1 MYENEIKILELLN
14 DKFDLSQRDLSK
26 RAGLSLGK
34 VNYTIKR
41 LVENDYINVEKDDN
55 KMSYK
60 LTEKGF
66 KFIDANL
73 KNEKTKKI
81 KLHSEDVKNIN
92 QAVILAAG
100 RASDF
105 DKPVGFLE
113 IDDITLIERTINLLF
128 NENIENIVIVTGY
141 KHEYFDALAKDSR
154 INIVYNAR
162 YKWTGTMCSLSL
174 AKEFIHGD
182 FLLVENDLVFE
193 ERTLKYLVENS
204 SRDCILI
211 TNETGSGDEAFVEIN
226 NGFIY
231 KISKDIHQLNKIDG
245 EMIGLSKISYEVFK
259 LMLEEFKTNKNPYL
273 NYEYLLMDIGR
284 NYNIGYTKIDDLVW
298 AEIDNLDQYN
308 HVKKV
313 VLPRMKRKELTVRVD
328 KLKHIAS
335 EAMCIDMD
343 SIEDVKPIGGMT
355 NKNYKIVVKGKNYV
369 LRIPG
374 AGTEEMISR
383 RSEKINSRLAF
394 ENGFDSE
401 LIYFNENTGV
411 KISTFIE
418 KTETLNGRTAKKEEN
433 MRMIA
438 GILKRLHNSSFKFGS
453 EFDPFKTA
461 EEYEKLLHKYNGKN
475 FEDYDEVKEKVMAL
489 KKVMDSFN
497 INKCPCH
504 NDTVPENFIKSGE
517 SKIFL
522 IDWEYSGM
530 NDPMWDIAAHSI
542 ECSFS
547 EDDEELF
554 LNIYFNGEIDEQ
566 HRIRILINKIMQDFI
581 WSTWTNIKEAKG
593 DDFGSY
599 GIDRYNRAKVNLE
612 KLNKKLKEL
621 K

>member
-14 DKFDLSQRDLSK
+14 DRFDLSQRDLSK
-26 RAGLSLGK
+26 RTKLSLGK
-34 VNYTIKR
+34 VNYTIKK
-41 LVENDYINVEKDDN
+41 LVEKDYINVEKDDN

-66 KFIDANL
+66 KFIDVNL
-73 KNEKTKKI
+73 KKEKTKKI
-81 KLHSEDVKNIN
+81 KLHSEDSKNIN

-100 RASDF
+100 RTRDF
-105 DKPVGFLE
+105 DKPIGFLE
-113 IDDITLIERTINLLF
+113 IEDFTLIERSINLLF

-141 KHEYFDALAKDSR
+141 KHEYFDALTKDKR
-154 INIVYNAR
+154 INIVYNEK
-162 YKWTGTMCSLSL
+162 YKWTGTMYSLSL
-174 AKEFIHGD
+174 AKDLIKGD
-182 FLLVENDLVFE
+182 FLLVENDLIFE
-193 ERTLKYLVENS
+193 ERTLKYLVENNN
-204 SRDCILI
+204 RDCMLI

-226 NGFIY
+226 HGFIY
-231 KISKDIHQLNKIDG
+231 KISKDIHQLNRIDG

-298 AEIDNLDQYN
+298 AEIDNLNQYN
-308 HVKKV
+308 HVKNAV
-313 VLPRMKRKELTVRVD
+313 FPRMKRKEITIRID

-335 EAMCIDMD
+335 EAMGIDMD
-343 SIEDVKPIGGMT
+343 SIEGVQPIGGMT

-383 RSEKINSRLAF
+383 TSEKINSRLAF

-401 LIYFNENTGV
+401 LIYFNEQTGV

-418 KTETLNGRTAKKEEN
+418 NTETLNGRTAKKEEN
-433 MRMIA
+433 MNMVA
-438 GILKRLHNSSFKFGS
+438 DILKRLHNSSFKFGS
-453 EFDPFKTA
+453 EFDAFKIA
-461 EEYEKLLHKYNGKN
+461 EEYEKLLKKYNGKN
-475 FEDYDEVKEKVMAL
+475 FGDYYEVKEKVMSL

-497 INKCPCH
+497 ITKCPCH

-530 NDPMWDIAAHSI
+530 NDPMWDIAAHSM
-542 ECSFS
+542 ECNFS

-599 GIDRYNRAKVNLE
+599 GINRYNRAKANLE
-612 KLNKKLKEL
+612 KLNKKFEEL

>member
-1 MYENEIKILELLN
+1 LLN
-14 DKFDLSQRDLSK
+14 DRFDLSQRDLSK
-26 RAGLSLGK
+26 RTELSLGK
-34 VNYTIKR
+34 VNYTIKK
-41 LVENDYINVEKDDN
+41 LVDEDYLIVEKDDN

-66 KFIDANL
+66 KFIDFNL
-73 KNEKTKKI
+73 KREKTKKI
-81 KLHSEDVKNIN
+81 NLHSEDSKNIN

-113 IDDITLIERTINLLF
+113 IEDFTLIERAINLLF
-128 NENIENIVIVTGY
+128 NENIESIVIITGY
-141 KHEYFDALAKDSR
+141 KHEYFDTLSKDNR
-154 INIVYNAR
+154 IKIIYNDR
-162 YKWTGTMCSLSL
+162 YKWTGTMYSLSL
-174 AKEFIHGD
+174 AKELIVGD
-182 FLLVENDLVFE
+182 FLLVENDLIFE

-204 SRDCILI
+204 NRDCILV

-231 KISKDIHQLNKIDG
+231 KISKDIHQLNRIDG

-298 AEIDNLDQYN
+298 AEIDNLNQYN
-308 HVKKV
+308 HVKSNIF
-313 VLPRMKRKELTVRVD
+313 PRMKRKEMTIRID

-335 EAMCIDMD
+335 EAMAVDINSIDN
-343 SIEDVKPIGGMT
+343 VQPIGGMT

-383 RSEKINSRLAF
+383 TSEKINSRLAF
-394 ENGFDSE
+394 ENGFDSD
-401 LIYFNENTGV
+401 LIYFNEHTGV

-418 KTETLNGRTAKKEEN
+418 KTETLNERTAKKEEN
-433 MRMIA
+433 MKLIA
-438 GILKRLHNSSFKFGS
+438 GILRELHNSSFKFGS
-453 EFDPFKTA
+453 EFDPFKIA

-475 FEDYDEVKEKVMAL
+475 FEDYYEVKEKVMSL

-497 INKCPCH
+497 ITKCPCH

-530 NDPMWDIAAHSI
+530 NDAMWDIAAHSM
-542 ECSFS
+542 ECNFS
-547 EDDEELF
+547 DDDEELF

-566 HRIRILINKIMQDFI
+566 HRLRILINKILQDFI

-599 GIDRYNRAKVNLE
+599 GINRYNRAKANLE
-612 KLNKKLKEL
+612 KLNKKFEEL

>member
-14 DKFDLSQRDLSK
+14 DRFDLSQRDLSK
-26 RAGLSLGK
+26 RTKLSLGK
-34 VNYTIKR
+34 VNYTIKK
-41 LVENDYINVEKDDN
+41 LVDEDYLIVEKDDN

-66 KFIDANL
+66 KFIDFNL
-73 KNEKTKKI
+73 KREKTKKI
-81 KLHSEDVKNIN
+81 NLHSEDFKNVK

-100 RASDF
+100 RTLDF
-105 DKPVGFLE
+105 DKPIGFLE
-113 IDDITLIERTINLLF
+113 IEDFTLIERAINLLF
-128 NENIENIVIVTGY
+128 NENIESIIIVTGY
-141 KHEYFDALAKDSR
+141 KHEYFDTLSKDNR
-154 INIVYNAR
+154 IKIIYNDR
-162 YKWTGTMCSLSL
+162 YKWTGTMYSLSL
-174 AKEFIHGD
+174 AKDLISGD
-182 FLLVENDLVFE
+182 FLLVENDLIFE
-193 ERTLKYLVENS
+193 ERTLNYLVDNGN
-204 SRDCILI
+204 RDCILV
-211 TNETGSGDEAFVEIN
+211 TNETGSGDEAFIEIN

-231 KISKDIHQLNKIDG
+231 KISKDIHQLNRIDG
-245 EMIGLSKISYEVFK
+245 EMIGLSKISFEVFK

-298 AEIDNLDQYN
+298 AEIDNLNQYN
-308 HVKKV
+308 HVKSNIF
-313 VLPRMKRKELTVRVD
+313 PRMKRKEMTIRID

-335 EAMCIDMD
+335 EAMAVDINSIDN
-343 SIEDVKPIGGMT
+343 VQPIGGMT
-355 NKNYKIVVKGKNYV
+355 NKNYKIVVEGKNYV

-383 RSEKINSRLAF
+383 ISEKINSRLAF

-418 KTETLNGRTAKKEEN
+418 KTETLNERTAKKEEN
-433 MRMIA
+433 MKLIA
-438 GILKRLHNSSFKFGS
+438 GILRELHNSSFKFGS
-453 EFDPFKTA
+453 EFDPFKIA

-475 FEDYDEVKEKVMAL
+475 FEDYYEVKEKVMSL

-497 INKCPCH
+497 IAKCPCH

-530 NDPMWDIAAHSI
+530 NDPMWDIAAHSM

-566 HRIRILINKIMQDFI
+566 HRLRILINKILQDFI

-599 GIDRYNRAKVNLE
+599 GINRYNRAKANLE
-612 KLNKKLKEL
+612 KLNKKFEEL